1 MSDTIPV
8 IKIVNVKKQS
18 SCSKVVYI
26 CLTMAVHL
34 SGEEFET
41 IRDLFKILDEDGD
54 GKITV
59 TEFRNQLIERKKL
72 KENEKDVEDYI
83 EFLLRIYDMDG
94 NGSLEFPEFLQILA
108 FISYDVTPTTDYIK
122 QLFKALDKESKGF
135 LSVDDIK
142 RFCRIFKTC
151 DGVPYEESK
160 ADNLIK
166 KLDINGD
173 GEINYS
179 EFMINYFQF
188 KQFEDG
194 K

>member
-1 MSDTIPV
+1 
-8 IKIVNVKKQS
+8 
-18 SCSKVVYI
+18 
-26 CLTMAVHL
+26 MAVHL

-72 KENEKDVEDYI
+72 KENEEDVEDYI

-94 NGSLEFPEFLQILA
+94 NGSLEFPEFLQIHA

-122 QLFKALDKESKGF
+122 QLFKALDKENKGF

>member
-1 MSDTIPV
+1 
-8 IKIVNVKKQS
+8 
-18 SCSKVVYI
+18 
-26 CLTMAVHL
+26 MAVHL

-59 TEFRNQLIERKKL
+59 TEFRNQLIEKKKL
-72 KENEKDVEDYI
+72 KENEEDVEDYI

-94 NGSLEFPEFLQILA
+94 NGSLEFPEFLQIHA
-108 FISYDVTPTTDYIK
+108 FISYDVTPTSDYIK
-122 QLFKALDKESKGF
+122 QLFKALDKENKGF

-166 KLDINGD
+166 KMDINGD